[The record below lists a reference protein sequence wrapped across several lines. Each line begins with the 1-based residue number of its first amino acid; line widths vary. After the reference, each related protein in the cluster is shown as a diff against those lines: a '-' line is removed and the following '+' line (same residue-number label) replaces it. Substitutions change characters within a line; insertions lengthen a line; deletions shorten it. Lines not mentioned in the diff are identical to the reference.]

1 MVRVAIAGAAGRMGR
16 SLVKAV
22 NQSDV
27 ALQVTA
33 ATVLADDPCLGVDVG
48 SMAMG
53 VASGVV
59 TVSDLT
65 SASDFDVL
73 IDFTAPAATLKH
85 IEFCQ
90 QHSKAMVIG
99 TTGLPATGIEAI
111 SAAGESIPMVFAP
124 NMSIGVNVC
133 FSLLKQAAEILG
145 NQMDIEIYEAHHRFK
160 KDAPSGTALKMGEI
174 IADVLGRDLKEI
186 AIYEREGISEGRD
199 REAIGFTVVRAGD
212 IVGDHTVTFAGL
224 GERVEI
230 THRASSRMTFAN
242 GAVQAAQWIVGK
254 ENGVYSMGQV
264 LGL

>member
-22 NQSDV
+22 NQGDV

-124 NMSIGVNVC
+124 NMSIGVNLC

-199 REAIGFTVVRAGD
+199 RETIGFTVVRAGD

>member
-73 IDFTAPAATLKH
+73 IDFTAPAATLK
-85 IEFCQ
+85 
-90 QHSKAMVIG
+90 
-99 TTGLPATGIEAI
+99 
-111 SAAGESIPMVFAP
+111 
-124 NMSIGVNVC
+124 
-133 FSLLKQAAEILG
+133 LL
-145 NQMDIEIYEAHHRFK
+145 
-160 KDAPSGTALKMGEI
+160 S
-174 IADVLGRDLKEI
+174 
-186 AIYEREGISEGRD
+186 
-199 REAIGFTVVRAGD
+199 
-212 IVGDHTVTFAGL
+212 
-224 GERVEI
+224 
-230 THRASSRMTFAN
+230 FAN
-242 GAVQAAQWIVGK
+242 SIARLWLSVLLVYRPQGLRLYLLQANRSRWCLLLI
-254 ENGVYSMGQV
+254 
-264 LGL
+264 